1 MLLEPKTSA
10 APMHLRSFGD
20 LTRLRQI
27 ALSRSQLARYHS
39 SARSLIV
46 VSSSGK
52 RLSSSSKGLR
62 RSTRH
67 SHRLIAIMSQRCK
80 APITNSSAPMLP
92 PSLTFSSRIVSEIG
106 SASSGEDGV
115 SRPRTRTLGVVIN
128 SLRLVERPPNDSA
141 RSTSSSNLRRAE
153 GLSLLLLLMK
163 SPSKSPRLLRSVTK
177 DPRRVKLNGLL
188 AGWVASLSSAS

>member
-115 SRPRTRTLGVVIN
+115 SPATRTLGVVIN

-177 DPRRVKLNGLL
+177 DPRRVKLDGLL
-188 AGWVASLSSAS
+188 ADWVASLSSAS